1 MNPQLN
7 HRSRWPYAALL
18 PHSVKVYPVVQVAN
32 LVGAQ
37 TAQQW
42 PPQMNGRV
50 AEWADRTGQQA
61 AINQIYLHIPFCPF
75 LCPFCPL
82 YKVSDVRERTAD
94 SRAAYVEHLIREIEM
109 YGRVTSLA
117 DKTYDAVYFGGGT
130 PTELRPEQLI
140 RILNALRR
148 NFHISPTAEITLEGV
163 ARQMLAP
170 GYLESCFAG
179 GFNRISFGVQ
189 SLDDTVRRQ
198 IGRGDKVEDY
208 PAVMELAR
216 QLNPR
221 VPVNVDMMAGLPGQS
236 RAVLERD
243 VRAVIGWGA
252 DSIDVL
258 YYVNMPGTLLY
269 KKVTD
274 GRRDAPHYGADMLG
288 MRQMVNQL
296 LAESG
301 YRQVTGE
308 VFTRTDRDLFVHSSF
323 GGGENA
329 LNTVLAL
336 GPSAFGLINGTI
348 YHNVADLNRY
358 IKDLDNGYFPIQTAE
373 VLGLGAA
380 RRRALL
386 LAILKL
392 HIPHALVD
400 SWHIRRLVRRWKS
413 QGLVEQVAGGYK
425 LTTDGALWYN
435 HMQMELLSLSDQ
447 LQLLRMFGSSDE
459 QRRMLAKDEG
469 ELYPHERELLSVIR
483 SNRFGGLRLMAYR
496 AYLLLRQLPWFDQRA
511 VGFTGPIDEQ
521 MALH

>member
-82 YKVSDVRERTAD
+82 YKVSDVRERTAA

-189 SLDDTVRRQ
+189 
-198 IGRGDKVEDY
+198 I
-208 PAVMELAR
+208 
-216 QLNPR
+216 
-221 VPVNVDMMAGLPGQS
+221 LP
-236 RAVLERD
+236 
-243 VRAVIGWGA
+243 
-252 DSIDVL
+252 
-258 YYVNMPGTLLY
+258 
-269 KKVTD
+269 
-274 GRRDAPHYGADMLG
+274 
-288 MRQMVNQL
+288 
-296 LAESG
+296 
-301 YRQVTGE
+301 
-308 VFTRTDRDLFVHSSF
+308 
-323 GGGENA
+323 
-329 LNTVLAL
+329 
-336 GPSAFGLINGTI
+336 
-348 YHNVADLNRY
+348 
-358 IKDLDNGYFPIQTAE
+358 
-373 VLGLGAA
+373 
-380 RRRALL
+380 
-386 LAILKL
+386 
-392 HIPHALVD
+392 
-400 SWHIRRLVRRWKS
+400 
-413 QGLVEQVAGGYK
+413 
-425 LTTDGALWYN
+425 
-435 HMQMELLSLSDQ
+435 
-447 LQLLRMFGSSDE
+447 
-459 QRRMLAKDEG
+459 
-469 ELYPHERELLSVIR
+469 
-483 SNRFGGLRLMAYR
+483 
-496 AYLLLRQLPWFDQRA
+496 
-511 VGFTGPIDEQ
+511 
-521 MALH
+521 